1 MQKKT
6 GNKFLDIKDI
16 RSGIVGATGAVG
28 EVALEILE
36 SNSHP
41 IENIIAIAS
50 PRSEGKKIN
59 YSNKYLTV
67 KSFHKDMLDFLDVL
81 IISATSEVSKELST
95 IAKTKGIL
103 VIDDGST
110 FRMDDKVPLVVPEVN
125 AYDIDWHKGIIST
138 PNCTTTPL
146 VMVIDSLRNL
156 ETVIRVNVSTYQAVT
171 GTGSLAKRELIDQTK
186 AMINDNHYQVEV
198 YPHPIGFNLLPHVD
212 DFLSNGYTKEEMKM
226 VNESKKILHDDS
238 INISATCVRVPVRV
252 SHSESVQIEFSRD
265 VKIREVLKNLN
276 EYKGIEVFDQ
286 VDSNHYPTPLN
297 SSGQDSVFVGRIRKD
312 ISLSNGISLW
322 LSCDNLRKGAS
333 LNALQILHEVKKR
346 DPETFNR

>member
-16 RSGIVGATGAVG
+16 RIGIVGATGAVG

-41 IENIIAIAS
+41 IENIIAMAS

-81 IISATSEVSKELST
+81 IVSATSEVSMELS
-95 IAKTKGIL
+95 IVAKTKGVL

-125 AYDIDWHKGIIST
+125 AYDIDWHNGIIST

-156 ETVIRVNVSTYQAVT
+156 ETIIRVNVSTYQAVT
-171 GTGSLAKRELIDQTK
+171 GTGSLAKRELINQTK
-186 AMINDNHYQVEV
+186 AMIDDNHYQVEI

-212 DFLSNGYTKEEMKM
+212 EFLSNGYTKEEMKM

-265 VKIREVLKNLN
+265 VKIHEVLKSLN
-276 EYKGIEVFDQ
+276 EYEGIEVFDQ
-286 VDSNHYPTPLN
+286 VDINHYPTPLN
-297 SSGQDSVFVGRIRKD
+297 SSGQDSVFVGRVRKD
-312 ISLSNGISLW
+312 ISLLNGISLW

>member
-16 RSGIVGATGAVG
+16 RIGIVGATGAVG

-59 YSNKYLTV
+59 YSNKYLIV
-67 KSFHKDMLDFLDVL
+67 KSFHENMLDFLDVL
-81 IISATSEVSKELST
+81 IISATSAVSRELST
-95 IAKTKGIL
+95 IAKAKGIL

-146 VMVIDSLRNL
+146 VMVIDSLRTL
-156 ETVIRVNVSTYQAVT
+156 GTVIRVNVSTYQAVT
-171 GTGSLAKRELIDQTK
+171 GTGSLAKRELINQTK
-186 AMINDNHYQVEV
+186 AMIDDNHYEVEV

-212 DFLSNGYTKEEMKM
+212 EFFSNGYTKEEMKM

-252 SHSESVQIEFSRD
+252 SHSESVQIEFSND
-265 VKIREVLKNLN
+265 VKIHEVLKNLN
-276 EYKGIEVFDQ
+276 AYKGIEVFDK

-297 SSGQDSVFVGRIRKD
+297 SSGQDSVFVGRVRKD

-333 LNALQILHEVKKR
+333 LNALQILNEVKKR
-346 DPETFNR
+346 DPERFNR